1 MKHFMIKYRF
11 KSGSPEEWR
20 GHIAQFISNLNSDPD
35 LKGKI
40 SYRCMKERD
49 GAEYYHLASTS
60 DDESAAALQGKEF
73 FKFYSAETRRVAGG
87 ELSVV
92 PLEMIGETD
101 HRA

>member
-1 MKHFMIKYRF
+1 MKHFLIKYRF
-11 KSGSPEEWR
+11 TTGSPDEWR
-20 GHIAQFISNLNSDPD
+20 GHIAQFIAHLNSDPD

-49 GAEYYHLASTS
+49 GVEYYHLASTA
-60 DDESAAALQGKEF
+60 DDAAAAALQSKDF

-92 PLEMIGETD
+92 PLEIIGETE

>member
-11 KSGSPEEWR
+11 VSGSPEEWR
-20 GHIAQFISNLNSDPD
+20 GHIAQFISNLKSDPD
-35 LKGKI
+35 LKGEI

-49 GAEYYHLASTS
+49 GAEYYHFASTS
-60 DDESAAALQGKEF
+60 DDEATAALQGKEF
-73 FKFYSAETRRVAGG
+73 FKFYSAETWRVAGG

>member
-1 MKHFMIKYRF
+1 
-11 KSGSPEEWR
+11 
-20 GHIAQFISNLNSDPD
+20 
-35 LKGKI
+35 
-40 SYRCMKERD
+40 
-49 GAEYYHLASTS
+49 
-60 DDESAAALQGKEF
+60 LQGKEF

>member
-1 MKHFMIKYRF
+1 MKHFLIKYRF
-11 KSGSPEEWR
+11 KEGSPEEWR
-20 GHIAQFISNLNSDPD
+20 ERIAAFISHLDTDPD

-49 GAEYYHLASTS
+49 GADYYHLASTP
-60 DDESAAALQGKEF
+60 DDAAAAALQSKEF

-87 ELSVV
+87 EVSVV
-92 PLEMIGETD
+92 PMEILGETK